1 MDPVANND
9 PESGSLRTYVPN
21 VDNFQ
26 VELANCYGHHHSIF
40 LSSWPPPSK
49 LQVSA
54 FSRKIFYNF
63 EMAYYLAWGVSGCIL
78 TGRSFRIVVI
88 LPAFNW
94 TIYDAPFCVPRRST
108 VNLAK
113 PSTSLKNREW
123 RGGQSGNTMTFTKHL
138 DVFLTS
144 ALHGELL
151 KNKSVISVH
160 PRSALLQLLQTVC
173 SEVAV
178 NKDGTW
184 IY

>member
-63 EMAYYLAWGVSGCIL
+63 EMAYYLA
-78 TGRSFRIVVI
+78 
-88 LPAFNW
+88 
-94 TIYDAPFCVPRRST
+94 
-108 VNLAK
+108 
-113 PSTSLKNREW
+113 
-123 RGGQSGNTMTFTKHL
+123 
-138 DVFLTS
+138 
-144 ALHGELL
+144 
-151 KNKSVISVH
+151 
-160 PRSALLQLLQTVC
+160 
-173 SEVAV
+173 
-178 NKDGTW
+178 
-184 IY
+184 